1 MNEKI
6 KQLAEQ
12 AKMFATPMKFHL
24 GGQDYARV
32 RDEKFA
38 ELIVRE
44 CCIALN
50 PMLRDMISR
59 GQGVD
64 LIKLHFGMN
73 PKEITTAMLDASIA
87 QCERELAKKKSGVEE

>member
-1 MNEKI
+1 MNERI
-6 KQLAEQ
+6 KELEKECWSHRVDGTLVDGQLHFDT
-12 AKMFATPMKFHL
+12 K
-24 GGQDYARV
+24 
-32 RDEKFA
+32 KFA
-38 ELIVRE
+38 ELIVAE

-64 LIKLHFGMN
+64 MIKLHFGMN

>member
-1 MNEKI
+1 MNERI
-6 KQLAEQ
+6 KELEKQCWTHRVDGALVDGQLHFDTQ
-12 AKMFATPMKFHL
+12 
-24 GGQDYARV
+24 
-32 RDEKFA
+32 KFA

-73 PKEITTAMLDASIA
+73 PKEITTAMLDAAIT
-87 QCERELAKKKSGVEE
+87 QCEQELAKKKSGVKDV